1 MINATQIRK
10 GMLIKMDDI
19 PYIVLKVSHITP
31 GKGRA
36 FVQCV
41 LRDLQS
47 GFSKEVRFR
56 SNERVEETEIEL
68 VEMEYIYSAD
78 NLFYFMD
85 LETYEQIPLDTDLIE
100 DAGKFLQPNT
110 KVRVEFYEGKPF
122 GIILPKHITLRVV
135 ETQVYIKEATA
146 QAQSKPA
153 QVEGGHT
160 CQVPPF
166 VEVGDM
172 IKINTETGEY
182 VERT

>member
-1 MINATQIRK
+1 MCIR
-10 GMLIKMDDI
+10 DR

-85 LETYEQIPLDTDLIE
+85 LETYEQIPLDTDLIG